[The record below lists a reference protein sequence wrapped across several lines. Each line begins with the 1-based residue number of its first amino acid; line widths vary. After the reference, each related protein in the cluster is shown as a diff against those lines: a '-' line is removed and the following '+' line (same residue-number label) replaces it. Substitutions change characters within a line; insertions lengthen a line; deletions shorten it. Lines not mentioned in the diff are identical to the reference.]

1 MHVMATEG
9 SRGGNFFAFS
19 KSGSPGYFLVC
30 GSITPAS
37 ASSSLVHLPS
47 VSVSKVRSSYKETVI
62 GLEPTTVASSQR
74 YYICKDSS
82 TKGITAISTR
92 D

>member
-9 SRGGNFFAFS
+9 FRGGIFFACS
-19 KSGSPGYFLVC
+19 TSGSPGYFSVC

-37 ASSSLVHLPS
+37 ASSSSVHLPS
-47 VSVSKVRSSYKETVI
+47 VSVSKVLSSYKETVI
-62 GLEPTTVASSQR
+62 GLEPTTYLR
-74 YYICKDSS
+74 YYICKDPFS
-82 TKGITAISTR
+82 KGITVISGR